1 MIRVMRPAD
10 FDAIAA
16 IEAQKFSTA
25 FDLGSLSVL
34 FNKEAFCG
42 FVDVFNTPNTM
53 NKPDKP
59 AILSGYLL
67 AMIMVDEAEIL
78 SIAVRSDHQK
88 RGRGA
93 GLLGHFLA
101 HIAAQGVET
110 VLLEVAADNVP
121 ALSLYHRHGFAEFG
135 RRIAYYNRSDGRCDA
150 IMMRRECG

>member
-1 MIRVMRPAD
+1 MRPAD

-16 IEAQKFSTA
+16 IEAQKFTTA
-25 FDLGSLSVL
+25 FDLGCLSVL

-42 FVDVFNTPNTM
+42 FVDIFNTPNTM
-53 NKPDKP
+53 HKPHKP
-59 AILSGYLL
+59 GILSGYLL
-67 AMIMVDEAEIL
+67 AMITVDEAEIL

-101 HIAAQGVET
+101 YIAVQGVKT

-135 RRIAYYNRSDGRCDA
+135 RRTTYYNRSDGRCDA
-150 IMMRRECG
+150 IIMRRQCD